1 MTGEVWHRG
10 VAVQAG
16 ARRAPTGLQRRWA
29 ATVVMLFWCR
39 KANRSVEVGVEGCA
53 TVLTGDRAMPGGSR
67 QVRMK
72 ALRYAQRVSRAAG
85 TCRTAS
91 NRCKGTGAGSV
102 WRPVAAGGGAVIRLE
117 NVTKRYPN
125 GHVAVDQ
132 VTITIHR
139 GEFVFLVGPS
149 GAGKSTL
156 VRLLYHD
163 EVATTGGVYVDQFRL
178 RRLRRRQVPHLRRQ
192 LGVVFQ
198 DVKLLNERTVY
209 QNVQFA
215 LEVVGASTHEMR
227 QRVPELLDLVGLAN
241 RHRHLPGQLSGGE
254 QQRVG
259 IARALANR
267 PKYLIADEPTG
278 NLDPETAR
286 GIVQL
291 LAEINRRGATVIIAT
306 HAKDIV
312 NQMQRRVVALEGG
325 RIVRDEARGLY
336 GYEA

>member
-1 MTGEVWHRG
+1 M
-10 VAVQAG
+10 
-16 ARRAPTGLQRRWA
+16 
-29 ATVVMLFWCR
+29 
-39 KANRSVEVGVEGCA
+39 
-53 TVLTGDRAMPGGSR
+53 
-67 QVRMK
+67 
-72 ALRYAQRVSRAAG
+72 
-85 TCRTAS
+85 
-91 NRCKGTGAGSV
+91 
-102 WRPVAAGGGAVIRLE
+102 IRLE

-163 EVATTGGVYVDQFRL
+163 EVATTGEVYVDQFRL

>member
-1 MTGEVWHRG
+1 M
-10 VAVQAG
+10 
-16 ARRAPTGLQRRWA
+16 
-29 ATVVMLFWCR
+29 
-39 KANRSVEVGVEGCA
+39 
-53 TVLTGDRAMPGGSR
+53 
-67 QVRMK
+67 
-72 ALRYAQRVSRAAG
+72 
-85 TCRTAS
+85 
-91 NRCKGTGAGSV
+91 
-102 WRPVAAGGGAVIRLE
+102 IRLE
-117 NVTKRYPN
+117 DVTKRYRN

-132 VTITIHR
+132 VTLTVHR

-156 VRLLYHD
+156 VRLLYRD
-163 EVATTGGVYVDQFRL
+163 EIATSGEVYVDQFRL
-178 RRLRRRQVPHLRRQ
+178 RRIRRRQVPHLRRQ

-198 DVKLLNERTVY
+198 DVKLLANRTVY
-209 QNVQFA
+209 QNVEFA
-215 LEVVGASTHEMR
+215 MEVVGASTRDMR
-227 QRVPELLDLVGLAN
+227 QRVPELLELVGLTD
-241 RHRHLPGQLSGGE
+241 RQRSLPQQLSGGE

-259 IARALANR
+259 IARALVNR

-291 LAEINRRGATVIIAT
+291 LAEINRRGATVIMAT

-325 RIVRDEARGLY
+325 RIVRDEERGQY

>member
-1 MTGEVWHRG
+1 M
-10 VAVQAG
+10 
-16 ARRAPTGLQRRWA
+16 
-29 ATVVMLFWCR
+29 
-39 KANRSVEVGVEGCA
+39 
-53 TVLTGDRAMPGGSR
+53 
-67 QVRMK
+67 
-72 ALRYAQRVSRAAG
+72 
-85 TCRTAS
+85 
-91 NRCKGTGAGSV
+91 GAGED
-102 WRPVAAGGGAVIRLE
+102 RGCDAGGGTVIRLE

-132 VTITIHR
+132 ATLTIHR

-156 VRLLYHD
+156 ARLLYHD
-163 EVATTGGVYVDQFRL
+163 EVATTGEVYVDQFRL

-198 DVKLLNERTVY
+198 DVKLLHERTVY

-215 LEVVGASTHEMR
+215 LEVVGASTHDMR
-227 QRVPELLDLVGLAN
+227 QRVPELLELVGLAN
-241 RHRHLPGQLSGGE
+241 RHRSLPAQLSGGE

-291 LAEINRRGATVIIAT
+291 LAEINRRGATVIMAT